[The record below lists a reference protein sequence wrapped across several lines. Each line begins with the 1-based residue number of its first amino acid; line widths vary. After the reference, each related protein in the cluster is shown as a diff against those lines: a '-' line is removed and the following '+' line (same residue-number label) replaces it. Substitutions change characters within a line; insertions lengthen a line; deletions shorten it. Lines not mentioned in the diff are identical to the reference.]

1 MHTSNSYK
9 ERRDETSE
17 RDETS
22 GAMTNGRTFDKPA
35 TYEIRIKGYL
45 EQTWSD
51 WFEGLTIVPQHN
63 DETLL
68 TGRVADQS
76 ALHGLLVKISNLG
89 LPLLLVRR
97 VEGTSERGMSS

>member
-1 MHTSNSYK
+1 MNASNPHK
-9 ERRDETSE
+9 ERRDETS
-17 RDETS
+17 
-22 GAMTNGRTFDKPA
+22 GVMTNGRTFDKPA
-35 TYEIRIKGYL
+35 TYAIRVKGNL

-68 TGRVADQS
+68 TGRVVDQS
-76 ALHGLLVKISNLG
+76 ALHGLLAKISNLG

-97 VEGTSERGMSS
+97 VEDASEEGAS